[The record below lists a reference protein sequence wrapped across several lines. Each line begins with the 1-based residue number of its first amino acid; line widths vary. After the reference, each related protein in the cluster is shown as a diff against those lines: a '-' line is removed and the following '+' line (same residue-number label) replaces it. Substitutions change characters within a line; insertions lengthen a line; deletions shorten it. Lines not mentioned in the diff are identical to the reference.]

1 MEGPRACYS
10 WVNNHFE
17 IWRKTT
23 NQRVEGHDMII
34 KVKDQNIVKGQ
45 RVPGEY
51 IIIFGSNILGNFWAS
66 SDRVRRER
74 EQVWLI

>member
-1 MEGPRACYS
+1 
-10 WVNNHFE
+10 
-17 IWRKTT
+17 
-23 NQRVEGHDMII
+23 MII